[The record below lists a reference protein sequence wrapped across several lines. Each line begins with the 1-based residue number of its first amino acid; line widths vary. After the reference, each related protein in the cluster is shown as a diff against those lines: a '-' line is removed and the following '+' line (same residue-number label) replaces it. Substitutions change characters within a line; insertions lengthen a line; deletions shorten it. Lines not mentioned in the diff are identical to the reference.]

1 MRAVLEVYNMKGNIK
16 TDRILEIFYRAMKG
30 EALSATS
37 LADEYKVSTRS
48 ISRDLTGLK
57 MFMADHRDAMGNAE
71 LVYTSSDH
79 CYRLQMDNFITNKE
93 LLAITKILIGVKA
106 FASDDLL
113 RLIGKLKEHTS
124 AGDKKSLEKLIRKE
138 LLQYST
144 IKFDCRSLLDN
155 LWLLSECID
164 IRQPITV
171 TYYRMDRKEVK
182 HRLLPV
188 AILFT
193 EYYFYLLAYKDGAVK
208 NAATPYYFRID
219 RITKITRHRTT
230 RITKI
235 TRHRTTFTLSPA
247 QDFDEGLLRRRS
259 QFMWPGKLRHIRFEF
274 SGPSAQA
281 ILDRL
286 PTARIIDVKGKTYT
300 MEAEVYGD
308 GIKMYLLSQGSW
320 VKVLAPQEFVDE
332 MQAEIEKMRRLYK

>member
-1 MRAVLEVYNMKGNIK
+1 M
-16 TDRILEIFYRAMKG
+16 
-30 EALSATS
+30 
-37 LADEYKVSTRS
+37 STP
-48 ISRDLTGLK
+48 
-57 MFMADHRDAMGNAE
+57 
-71 LVYTSSDH
+71 
-79 CYRLQMDNFITNKE
+79 
-93 LLAITKILIGVKA
+93 
-106 FASDDLL
+106 DDLL

-230 RITKI
+230 
-235 TRHRTTFTLSPA
+235 FTLSPA

>member
-1 MRAVLEVYNMKGNIK
+1 MRAVWEVYNMKGNIK

-37 LADEYKVSTRS
+37 LADEYKVSTRG

-71 LVYTSSDH
+71 LLYTSSDH

-230 RITKI
+230 
-235 TRHRTTFTLSPA
+235 FTLSPA

>member
-1 MRAVLEVYNMKGNIK
+1 MKIYGTVAKHLAVFPTI
-16 TDRILEIFYRAMKG
+16 ILR
-30 EALSATS
+30 
-37 LADEYKVSTRS
+37 
-48 ISRDLTGLK
+48 
-57 MFMADHRDAMGNAE
+57 E
-71 LVYTSSDH
+71 L
-79 CYRLQMDNFITNKE
+79 RLPFSVRTHI
-93 LLAITKILIGVKA
+93 
-106 FASDDLL
+106 ASDDLL
-113 RLIGKLKEHTS
+113 RLIGKMKEHTS

-219 RITKITRHRTT
+219 RITKITRHRTHLHL
-230 RITKI
+230 ISCAG
-235 TRHRTTFTLSPA
+235 F
-247 QDFDEGLLRRRS
+247 
-259 QFMWPGKLRHIRFEF
+259 
-274 SGPSAQA
+274 
-281 ILDRL
+281 
-286 PTARIIDVKGKTYT
+286 
-300 MEAEVYGD
+300 
-308 GIKMYLLSQGSW
+308 
-320 VKVLAPQEFVDE
+320 
-332 MQAEIEKMRRLYK
+332 